1 MSLLGKP
8 YLGCSALTD
17 SILEYKMTRKINQ
30 QISFIAIRGLFFTL
44 LILLCTPIEAAEVN
58 QMEARELRKTGQ
70 ILSLEKIIA
79 IANSIKAGNILET
92 ELERKGAGYWYEVEL
107 LDTKG
112 QVWELKLDAK
122 TGKLIKLES
131 ED

>member
-1 MSLLGKP
+1 
-8 YLGCSALTD
+8 
-17 SILEYKMTRKINQ
+17 MTKKINQ
-30 QISFIAIRGLFFTL
+30 WFSITAMRLLFLTL
-44 LILLCTPIEAAEVN
+44 LILFCKLADAAEVN
-58 QMEARELRKTGQ
+58 QMDARKLRETGQ

-79 IANSIKAGNILET
+79 IAKSIKSGNVLET